1 MSFLLFKPRGRA
13 FALFLSVGLSLSAA
27 SGTGHSL
34 TLEQAL
40 SFSLA
45 HDPEFLGAQSALV
58 ASQERRAQA
67 QRRLGPSLSA
77 DLEARRVDIAP
88 QPSGPDI
95 SLNQRSYAV
104 TLRQPVYNP
113 GLSRGLTQAEQRLRA
128 TEAVLVQAQQ
138 DAILRLVSAYFDI
151 LVAQDSLA
159 TVRAEKA
166 AISEQLALAQRS
178 FEVGTATIT
187 DQQEAQARFDLT
199 AAREIAAQN
208 QLNIARNALALLT
221 RQPTPE
227 ALQGFGSGARIPSP
241 EPQDLQ
247 VWVNAAREKNPAVVR
262 SRMLAEAAKIEIS
275 RRSAADLPSVG
286 LTASHS
292 RSWETT
298 LPSDE
303 QRRNLVGLL
312 LSIPIVGGPVPAEIR
327 EASALAEE
335 EAYRA
340 ESAQLAAE
348 QNARA
353 AFLSVMAGLAQVAA
367 LEAAERSSQLALASN
382 KLGYEVGVRINIDVL
397 NAQQQLFAAQ
407 RDLSKARY
415 DTLLAGLRLK
425 AAAGDLRTEDIV
437 TIGRTI
443 TNPKSL

>member
-1 MSFLLFKPRGRA
+1 MSYLLFKPRGRA
-13 FALFLSVGLSLSAA
+13 FALFVSVGLSLSAA
-27 SGTGHSL
+27 PGTGHSL

-151 LVAQDSLA
+151 LVAQDSHA

-275 RRSAADLPSVG
+275 RRTAADLPSVG

-312 LSIPIVGGPVPAEIR
+312 VSIPIVGGPVPAEIR

-425 AAAGDLRTEDIV
+425 AAAGQLQSSDIA
-437 TIGRTI
+437 RLS
-443 TNPKSL
+443 NQARQ

>member
-1 MSFLLFKPRGRA
+1 MRNMSFAFFKPQIGA
-13 FALFLSVGLSLSAA
+13 LALFVCVGLWLSSTPRA
-27 SGTGHSL
+27 GHSL

-58 ASQERRAQA
+58 ASQERKAQA

-77 DLEARRVDIAP
+77 DLEARRVEIAP

-95 SLNQRSYAV
+95 SLNQKSYAV
-104 TLRQPVYNP
+104 TLRQPIYNP
-113 GLSRGLTQAEQRLRA
+113 GLSRGLTQSEQRLKA
-128 TEAVLVQAQQ
+128 SEAILVQAQQ

-159 TVRAEKA
+159 TVQAEKA
-166 AISEQLALAQRS
+166 AISEQLALAKRS

-227 ALQGFGSGARIPSP
+227 ALQGFGSGAKIPIP

-247 VWVNAAREKNPAVVR
+247 VWVNAAREQNPAAVR

-292 RSWETT
+292 HSWQTA

-303 QRRNLVGLL
+303 QRRNLVGLVV
-312 LSIPIVGGPVPAEIR
+312 SIPIVGGPVPAEVR

-415 DTLLAGLRLK
+415 DALLAGLRLK
-425 AAAGDLRTEDIV
+425 AAAGQLQSSDIS
-437 TIGRTI
+437 RLS
-443 TNPKSL
+443 NQARQ